1 MARLILK
8 SPYLKCDGSHS
19 VSGYLRYIGKRERVE
34 VLPDDRPP
42 TRKQEQ
48 LVRKLVKDFPSSKEL
63 GEYLDYESK
72 PTKAH
77 ASVFITRALEEN
89 WAAVQ
94 QSEGY
99 MKYIATRPRTERL
112 GDHGLFGDEDAVDLE
127 KAMRELDQYTGNV
140 WTHIISLKREDA
152 ARLGYDNARAWMNLL
167 RANRNDIAA
176 AMNIPPN
183 HFRWYAAYHDEG
195 EHPHV
200 HMMAWST
207 EPEEAYLTRDGI
219 RNIKSKLTNQI
230 FKQEMLHTYEQK
242 SQSRDE
248 LVRETRRAIRK
259 LTQEMARSICNHP
272 EVEELMQ
279 TLSAQLETVKGKKS
293 YGYLPKPVK
302 KTVDEVVDRLEEL
315 PVVHECYDQWCALQS
330 EVESYYHDKP
340 REKKKLSQEK
350 EFRQIKNAVIQEA
363 ERIRLGEITFEDADL
378 SENDEPGQFRGES
391 YACWELRQIIRD
403 DTLSLTYRDRAA
415 EELER
420 LAERGDAHA
429 QYLIGQLYRDGPLL
443 IPDSRKAK
451 HWLAQAAEQN
461 LPEAQYALGKLLLS
475 DDWEVRDLA
484 EGIHWLKEAAENGN
498 QWAAYRLGKEYLTGQ
513 AMTKDTTK
521 ATEWFTRSAEA
532 GNQYAQYMLG
542 KLYLTG
548 QGVAQDQAQAMA
560 WFSRSAAQGNQY
572 AQFFLERQNSLRPPS
587 VMLAVTS
594 LLYHMSRIFEDHSL
608 PRSSTGLHVDSKLR
622 RKIQAKKIAMG
633 HKPDDHEEEQS
644 QGGMVM
650 GGM

>member
-1 MARLILK
+1 M
-8 SPYLKCDGSHS
+8 
-19 VSGYLRYIGKRERVE
+19 
-34 VLPDDRPP
+34 LPDDRPP

-48 LVRKLVKDFPSSKEL
+48 FITKLVKDFPNSKEL
-63 GEYLDYESK
+63 DEYSDYTAK
-72 PTKAH
+72 PTKAN
-77 ASVFITRALEEN
+77 ASTFITRALEEN
-89 WAAVQ
+89 WSAVQ
-94 QSEGY
+94 QSDGY
-99 MKYIATRPRTERL
+99 MKYIATRPRAERL
-112 GDHGLFGDEDAVDLE
+112 SDHGLFGDEDGVDLE
-127 KAMRELDQYTGNV
+127 KAIRELDQYTGNV

-152 ARLGYDNARAWMNLL
+152 TRLGYNNAKSWMNLL

-183 HFRWYAAYHDEG
+183 HFRWYAAYHNEG
-195 EHPHV
+195 DHPHV

-207 EPEEAYLTRDGI
+207 VPEEAYLTKEGI
-219 RNIKSKLTNQI
+219 RQIKSRLMNQI

-248 LVRETRRAIRK
+248 LVRETRRAIRR
-259 LTQEMARSICNHP
+259 LTREMAQSICSAP
-272 EVEELMQ
+272 EIEQKME
-279 TLSAQLETVKGKKS
+279 QLAGQLGTVKGKKS

-315 PVVHECYDQWCALQS
+315 PVVKQCYDQWCVLQS

-378 SENDEPGQFRGES
+378 ADHVEPERLRGEF
-391 YACWELRQIIRD
+391 YACWELRQMIQDNTLPLADRD
-403 DTLSLTYRDRAA
+403 GAA

-420 LAERGDAHA
+420 LAERGDTHA
-429 QYLIGQLYRDGPLL
+429 QYLMGQLYRDGPLL
-443 IPDSRKAK
+443 IPDSQRAK
-451 HWLAQAAEQN
+451 DWFTQAAEHG
-461 LPEAQYALGKLLLS
+461 LPEAHYALGKLLLS
-475 DDWEVRDLA
+475 DDPEVRDPD
-484 EGIHWLKEAAENGN
+484 EGIHWLKQAAESGN
-498 QWAAYRLGKEYLTGQ
+498 HFAAYRLGKEYISGEVVS
-513 AMTKDTTK
+513 KDANS
-521 ATEWFTRSAEA
+521 ATEWLTQSAEA

-548 QGVAQDQAQAMA
+548 QGVTHDQTQAMD

-572 AQFFLERQNSLRPPS
+572 AQFFLEHQDSLHPPS
-587 VMLAVTS
+587 VMLAATR

-608 PRSSTGLHVDSKLR
+608 PQSSAGLQVDRKLQ
-622 RKIQAKKIAMG
+622 RKIQEKKIAMG

>member
-8 SPYLKCDGSHS
+8 SPYLKCGGNSS
-19 VSGYLRYIGKRERVE
+19 VSGYLRYIGTRERVE
-34 VLPDDRPP
+34 LLPDDRPP

-48 LVRKLVKDFPSSKEL
+48 LVRKLVKDFPLSKEL
-63 GEYLDYESK
+63 DEYSDYKTK
-72 PTKAH
+72 PTKAS

-89 WAAVQ
+89 WSAVQ

-99 MKYIATRPRTERL
+99 MKYIATRPRAERL

-127 KAMRELDQYTGNV
+127 KAMLELDQYTGNV
-140 WTHIISLKREDA
+140 WTHILSLKREDA
-152 ARLGYDNARAWMNLL
+152 ARLGYDNAKAWMNLL

-176 AMNIPPN
+176 AMSIPPN
-183 HFRWYAAYHDEG
+183 HFRWYAAYHNEG

-200 HMMAWST
+200 HMMAWSII
-207 EPEEAYLTRDGI
+207 PDEAYLTREGI

-230 FKQEMLHTYEQK
+230 FQQEMLHTYEQK

-248 LVRETRRAIRK
+248 LVREARRAIRK
-259 LTQEMARSICNHP
+259 LTQEMAQNICNHP
-272 EVEELMQ
+272 EMEELMQ
-279 TLSAQLETVKGKKS
+279 TISAQLETAKGKKS
-293 YGYLPKPVK
+293 YGYLPKSVK
-302 KTVDEVVDRLEEL
+302 KTVDEVVDKLEEL
-315 PVVHECYDQWCALQS
+315 PVVRECYDQWCRLQG
-330 EVESYYHDKP
+330 EAESYYHDKP
-340 REKKKLSQEK
+340 RKRKKLSQEK
-350 EFRQIKNAVIQEA
+350 EFRQIKNAVVQEA

-378 SENDEPGQFRGES
+378 SDHDEPEQVRGES
-391 YACWELRQIIRD
+391 YNCWELRQIIRD
-403 DTLSLTYRDRAA
+403 DTLSLTDRDRAA
-415 EELER
+415 EELEQV
-420 LAERGDAHA
+420 AERGDAHA

-548 QGVAQDQAQAMA
+548 QGVQQDQAQAMA